1 MGNIL
6 IIDDDAEVRETL
18 LSLTRRMR
26 HVGEAVGSLAQGMSR
41 LRQGGVDVVFLDVSL
56 PDGNGLD
63 ILSGIK
69 ALIDS
74 PEVIILTGR
83 GDPDGAELAIQGGV
97 WDYLLKPSPL
107 KQTMLT
113 LERALKYRVEKRGD
127 KSPVALVLED
137 VVGRSPAMRACFDA
151 VAGAAG
157 TNASVLITGE
167 TGTGKELFARTIHA
181 NSARKSKPFVVVDCA
196 ALTETLVES
205 TLFGHRKGAFTGA
218 DSDRVGLVKMADGGT
233 LFLDEIGEMPMSLQK
248 AFLRVL
254 QERRFRPVGASQE
267 VESNFRLISATN
279 RDLERMVEEGGFRSD
294 LLYRIKT
301 IPILLPPLRERE
313 EDLKPLAVFH
323 IGRLCEQYGV
333 PFKGFDQDIFQVL
346 NGYTWPGNV
355 RELFNVLE
363 RAFVAAGRERTL
375 YAMHLPQDVRIK
387 VAKASLGRGREM
399 AQAELAAEAVALLAA
414 GAPAALAPS
423 TLAPGDA
430 APVSF
435 ACAAPTVGSGQN
447 PPHPDE
453 TIPPRNRA
461 DQGRDVCPELAQAML
476 GSLKECKEAV
486 EHRYLEHL
494 LRRTGGDVQRAMEAS
509 GLSRSH
515 LYALLKKWGLSAEG
529 PGVGSSEDI
538 SSTFG

>member
-26 HVGEAVGSLAQGMSR
+26 HAGEAVGSIAQGLAR

-63 ILSGIK
+63 ALSEIK
-69 ALIDS
+69 ALPDS

-107 KQTMLT
+107 KETMLT
-113 LERALKYRVEKRGD
+113 LERALKYREGKRGACG
-127 KSPVALVLED
+127 PVALVRED
-137 VVGRSPAMRACFDA
+137 VVGKSRAMRVCFDA

-157 TNASVLITGE
+157 AVSSVLITGE
-167 TGTGKELFARTIHA
+167 TGTGKELFARTIHL
-181 NSARKSKPFVVVDCA
+181 NSARAARPFVVVDCA

-218 DSDRVGLVKMADGGT
+218 DSDRVGLVKLADSGT
-233 LFLDEIGEMPMSLQK
+233 LFLDEVGEMPLNLQK

-267 VESNFRLISATN
+267 VESDFRLMAATN
-279 RDLERMVEEGGFRSD
+279 RDLEQTVEQGSFRSD

-301 IPILLPPLRERE
+301 IPISLPPLRERR
-313 EDLKPLAVFH
+313 EDIKPLCVFRV
-323 IGRLCEQYGV
+323 GQLCEQYGL
-333 PFKGFDQDIFQVL
+333 PLKGFDQDFFQVL
-346 NGYTWPGNV
+346 EGYLWPGNV

-363 RAFVAAGRERTL
+363 RAFVVSGPERTL

-387 VAKASLGRGREM
+387 VAKASFRRTQATQAPQAVAAQPEL
-399 AQAELAAEAVALLAA
+399 QAEAKAS
-414 GAPAALAPS
+414 ALAEPL
-423 TLAPGDA
+423 TIAPFGGA
-430 APVSF
+430 W
-435 ACAAPTVGSGQN
+435 
-447 PPHPDE
+447 
-453 TIPPRNRA
+453 
-461 DQGRDVCPELAQAML
+461 PELAQAMTQT
-476 GSLKECKEAV
+476 LKACKDVV
-486 EHRYLEHL
+486 ERRYLQAL
-494 LRRTGGDVQRAMEAS
+494 LQRTGGDMQKAVEAS

-515 LYALLKKWGLSAEG
+515 FYALLKKCGLSTDG
-529 PGVGSSEDI
+529 PGVGSS
-538 SSTFG
+538 GPV

>member
-26 HVGEAVGSLAQGMSR
+26 FAGEAVGSIAAGLAR

-63 ILSGIK
+63 ALAEIK
-69 ALIDS
+69 ALPDS

-97 WDYLLKPSPL
+97 WDYLLKPTPL
-107 KQTMLT
+107 KETMLA
-113 LERALKYRVEKRGD
+113 LERALKYRDGKRAACA
-127 KSPVALVLED
+127 PVALLLED
-137 VVGRSPAMRACFDA
+137 VVGRSQAMRACYDA

-157 TNASVLITGE
+157 AASSVLITGE

-181 NSARKSKPFVVVDCA
+181 NSARAAKPFVVVDCA

-205 TLFGHRKGAFTGA
+205 TLFGHKKGAFTGA
-218 DSDRVGLVKMADGGT
+218 DTDRVGLVKLADGGA
-233 LFLDEIGEMPMSLQK
+233 LFLDEVGEMPLNLQK

-267 VESNFRLISATN
+267 VESDFRLMAATN
-279 RDLERMVEEGGFRSD
+279 RDLEPMVEQGSFRSD

-301 IPILLPPLRERE
+301 ISIGLPPLRERL
-313 EDLKPLAVFH
+313 EDIKPLCVFRV
-323 IGRLCEQYGV
+323 GQLCEQYGL
-333 PFKGFDQDIFQVL
+333 PLKGFDQDLFHVL
-346 NGYTWPGNV
+346 EGYSWPGNV

-363 RAFVAAGRERTL
+363 RAVVASGSARTL

-387 VAKASLGRGREM
+387 VAKASFRRPLAPE
-399 AQAELAAEAVALLAA
+399 AQPEPQPEPQPESQAGQGLAAEASAVPGGEAWPELSQAMT
-414 GAPAALAPS
+414 S
-423 TLAPGDA
+423 TLK
-430 APVSF
+430 
-435 ACAAPTVGSGQN
+435 ACK
-447 PPHPDE
+447 
-453 TIPPRNRA
+453 
-461 DQGRDVCPELAQAML
+461 DV
-476 GSLKECKEAV
+476 V
-486 EHRYLEHL
+486 ERRYLESL
-494 LRRTGGDVQRAMEAS
+494 LRRAGGDVQKAVEAS

-515 LYALLKKWGLSAEG
+515 LYALLKKWGLSVDG
-529 PGVGSSEDI
+529 PGVGTAD
-538 SSTFG
+538 TV

>member
-26 HVGEAVGSLAQGMSR
+26 HAGEAVGNLAQGMAR
-41 LRQGGVDVVFLDVSL
+41 LRQGGIDVVFLDVTL

-69 ALIDS
+69 ALADS

-83 GDPDGAELAIQGGV
+83 GDPDGAELAISGGV

-137 VVGRSPAMRACFDA
+137 VVGRSAAMRACFDA

-181 NSARKSKPFVVVDCA
+181 NSARRSKAFVVVDCA

-205 TLFGHRKGAFTGA
+205 TLFGHKKGAFTGA
-218 DSDRVGLVKMADGGT
+218 DSDRSGLVKLADAGT
-233 LFLDEIGEMPMSLQK
+233 LFLDEVGEMPLSLQK

-254 QERRFRPVGASQE
+254 QERRFRPVGGSVE
-267 VESNFRLISATN
+267 VESDFRLIAATN
-279 RDLERMVEEGGFRSD
+279 RNLERMVEQGTFRSD

-301 IPILLPPLRERE
+301 IPISLPPLRERV
-313 EDLKPLAVFH
+313 EDIKPLAVFH

-333 PFKGFDQDIFQVL
+333 PFKGFDQDIFHVL
-346 NGYTWPGNV
+346 TGYGWPGNV

-375 YAMHLPQDVRIK
+375 YSMHLPQDVRIK
-387 VAKASLGRGREM
+387 VAKASLGRGREGHGQETPP
-399 AQAELAAEAVALLAA
+399 APEVSPAAPLEAHVVAPAETSASISPASTPTPLAAAA
-414 GAPAALAPS
+414 S
-423 TLAPGDA
+423 
-430 APVSF
+430 
-435 ACAAPTVGSGQN
+435 
-447 PPHPDE
+447 PDE
-453 TIPPRNRA
+453 SETAAREL
-461 DQGRDVCPELAQAML
+461 CPELAQAML
-476 GSLKECKEAV
+476 GPLKECKEAV
-486 EHRYLEHL
+486 ERRYLEHL
-494 LRRTGGDVQRAMEAS
+494 LRRTGGDVQRAVESS

-515 LYALLKKWGLSAEG
+515 LYALLKKWGLSVDG
-529 PGVGSSEDI
+529 PGIGTGDLQ
-538 SSTFG
+538 G